1 MCHNLKDREINNF
14 LFLTVVA
21 FIKAICSHWN
31 VCHFNTCKRNISLLQ
46 RKSTLSTSL
55 ITNTTKML
63 KKNTQCKSNL
73 VVLCLCGRV
82 RNREPNFIPNF
93 ACGLKPE
100 PLLVLQ
106 ITVSKLPGLVVGH
119 QGLRFCGLRIYF
131 EILDHKG
138 RFGE

>member
-73 VVLCLCGRV
+73 VVLCFVWESQKQGTKLYSQLCLWLEARTTPCAADNCVQATWAGSRTS
-82 RNREPNFIPNF
+82 R
-93 ACGLKPE
+93 
-100 PLLVLQ
+100 
-106 ITVSKLPGLVVGH
+106 S
-119 QGLRFCGLRIYF
+119 
-131 EILDHKG
+131 EIL
-138 RFGE
+138 RSENLL